1 MGGAGTHAG
10 EDAVK
15 RVREQ
20 LRARGQLAHA
30 VAARDVVRVALVVL
44 AKELDAVHVA
54 RHARRDVVVAVET
67 DRTVRDCFRAGIL
80 VRQETG
86 NLSMMIR
93 TFVCLVC

>member
-1 MGGAGTHAG
+1 MFPLN
-10 EDAVK
+10 V
-15 RVREQ
+15 
-20 LRARGQLAHA
+20 LI
-30 VAARDVVRVALVVL
+30 VVGIEFSQIFDTIHKLG
-44 AKELDAVHVA
+44 HTSG
-54 RHARRDVVVAVET
+54 DVVVAVET

>member
-30 VAARDVVRVALVVL
+30 VATRDVVRVALVVL
-44 AKELDAVHVA
+44 AQELDAVHVA
-54 RHARRDVVVAVET
+54 RHARRDVVVAVEA
-67 DRTVRDCFRAGIL
+67 DRAVRDGLARLA
-80 VRQETG
+80 VRPRDDDAVGLHDRGAE
-86 NLSMMIR
+86 
-93 TFVCLVC
+93 